1 MTVFNNVQA
10 LCVNL
15 ILYIEYYN
23 RKQRTDWR
31 DSMRNKKSLLLIIS
45 VLLIAIAGLLY
56 FFKLNDHTSF
66 ENIVLNDKEE
76 ITQIDIIRSSDN
88 AIETLES
95 ANKLEQV
102 LTVLSDI
109 RKIKETNDDY
119 PNINEL
125 YWITIKEN
133 GQRQYGVPLMLGKE
147 DDFVSIF
154 NYDGGDSSNYKILES
169 NKLKLIDNFFEE

>member
-1 MTVFNNVQA
+1 MGNPCFYVQA

-31 DSMRNKKSLLLIIS
+31 DLMRNKGLLLIIS
-45 VLLIAIAGLLY
+45 VFIIAIVGLLY

-88 AIETLES
+88 AVETIEN
-95 ANKLEQV
+95 ANEIEQV
-102 LTVLSDI
+102 LTILSDI
-109 RKIKETNDDY
+109 RKIKETDDDY

-133 GQRQYGVPLMLGKE
+133 GQRQYGVTLMLGKE

-154 NYDGGDSSNYKILES
+154 NYNDGDSSNYKILES
-169 NKLKLIDNFFEE
+169 NKLKLIDKFFEE